1 MEYTD
6 EQMSKLGE
14 LMSEQLLEKIKD
26 DPMKLYLLIEV
37 LEGLERGD
45 DVNNDLVELFKN
57 TMMDV
62 LIDGTLELDEE

>member
-6 EQMSKLGE
+6 EQISRLGE
-14 LMSEQLLEKIKD
+14 LMSGQLIEKIKD
-26 DPMKLYLLIEV
+26 DPMKLYLLLEV

-57 TMMDV
+57 TMVDV
-62 LIDGTLELDEE
+62 LIDGTLEFDEE